1 MKRIKIWQIL
11 VLLISALTIIQSCK
25 KEDTV
30 YELEFDI
37 DVPDGWDVYESPYDD
52 YVRYSALSPDRL
64 EDDMA
69 LQEDT
74 LNESVTVYRA
84 YIPGYSLIEF
94 SDDIYD
100 NLLLQTGFVALHY
113 NSDTIVNGE
122 DAQKLIHL
130 QTIRVALQD
139 SPLDSVDLDIASLKL
154 MFYRNDYGYMLEC
167 LMVPFTYSY
176 YKPIFEEDIIPTFV
190 FKE

>member
-1 MKRIKIWQIL
+1 MKRIKIWQIF

-25 KEDTV
+25 KDDTE
-30 YELEFDI
+30 YKLEFDI
-37 DVPDGWDVYESPYDD
+37 DVPGGWDVYESPRDNYI
-52 YVRYSALSPDRL
+52 RYSALSPDRL

-74 LNESVTVYRA
+74 LNESITVYRY
-84 YIPGYSLIEF
+84 YIPGYDLIEF
-94 SDDIYD
+94 CDEIYD
-100 NLLLQTGFVALHY
+100 FLLLQNNFVPLHY
-113 NSDTIVNGE
+113 NNDTIVNGE

-154 MFYRNDYGYMLEC
+154 MFYRNDYGYLLEC

-176 YKPIFEEDIIPTFV
+176 YKPIFEEEIIPTFV

>member
-1 MKRIKIWQIL
+1 MKRIKIWQVL
-11 VLLISALTIIQSCK
+11 VLLISALTIIQSCRK
-25 KEDTV
+25 DDTK
-30 YELEFDI
+30 YEMEFDI
-37 DVPDGWDVYESPYDD
+37 DVPDGWDVYESPFDNYM
-52 YVRYSALSPDRL
+52 RYHALSPDRL

-84 YIPGYSLIEF
+84 YLPGYNLIEF

-100 NLLLQTGFVALHY
+100 NLLLQTNFVPLHY

-122 DAQKLIHL
+122 NAQKLIHL
-130 QTIRVALQD
+130 QTLRIALQD
-139 SPLDSVDLDIASLKL
+139 SPLDSVDLDIVSLKL
-154 MFYRNDYGYMLEC
+154 MFYKNDYGYLLDC

-176 YKPIFEEDIIPTFV
+176 YKPIFEEEIIPTFV
-190 FKE
+190 FKP